1 MRSRNRVRN
10 GPAVYPIAPLDP
22 LAFGPRGWAFGSIG
36 RAAANA
42 ARFTLA
48 RFIDSDLASASG
60 RAIVEE
66 RYASLRRQVPI
77 IYLLGFVN
85 LAGMEM
91 ATSGKLAPGAN
102 LPTFIALCGL
112 MRLVQWYGSSGKP
125 SHE

>member
-1 MRSRNRVRN
+1 M
-10 GPAVYPIAPLDP
+10 
-22 LAFGPRGWAFGSIG
+22 GWAFGSIG
-36 RAAANA
+36 RGAANA
-42 ARFTLA
+42 ARFTLG
-48 RFIDSDLASASG
+48 RFVDPDLASASG

-77 IYLLGFVN
+77 VYLLGFVN

-112 MRLVQWYGSSGKP
+112 MRLVQ
-125 SHE
+125 